1 MCFNYTEQCVYFLED
16 LAANLTLPVVIHH
29 PVDDKN
35 PVVVISWE
43 GLNPELPSIVL
54 NSHMDVVS
62 EIRFNKS
69 HKIPCLYFLS
79 KRCQCMNRSVH
90 IHHLV
95 LKWMHMGTF
104 TLVELRI

>member
-1 MCFNYTEQCVYFLED
+1 MYLKHFFNHTEQCVYFLED
-16 LAANLTLPVVIHH
+16 LAAKLTFPVAIHH

-62 EIRFNKS
+62 
-69 HKIPCLYFLS
+69 
-79 KRCQCMNRSVH
+79 
-90 IHHLV
+90 
-95 LKWMHMGTF
+95 
-104 TLVELRI
+104 